1 MPAPSISE
9 GRSLPG
15 ALFRARQI
23 NAPCL
28 WAAALLLSVAPA
40 LADTWQRH
48 PGSADCF
55 KDLIVDTGRIDRIT
69 DGDTV
74 VLQDNR
80 RVRLIGINTL
90 ELNEQNRQLRN
101 LATNAHQALAALLS
115 PGEPV
120 LLYVGSESHDR
131 HKRVLAHVVRASDE
145 LAVSKVLLEQG
156 LAMQSAVAPNT
167 LCADFFSTLE
177 INARENAYGL
187 WQADSLLSN
196 AATSINKKSR
206 GFKLI
211 TGTVTHVKKQAR
223 NTQLT
228 LDNRFTIRVRSELA
242 NALHKTRALTNLEGK
257 TVEIRGW
264 LSRSKNRT
272 QLWLQHP
279 ANLRI
284 LEP

>member
-1 MPAPSISE
+1 M
-9 GRSLPG
+9 PG
-15 ALFRARQI
+15 ALFRACQI
-23 NAPCL
+23 SSAGL
-28 WAAALLLSVAPA
+28 WAAALLLFATPA

-55 KDLIVDTGRIDRIT
+55 KDLIVDTGRIKRIT

-74 VLQDNR
+74 VLQDSR

-90 ELNEQNRQLRN
+90 ELNDPNRQLRD
-101 LATNAHQALAALLS
+101 LAVNAQQALTALVS

-120 LLYVGSESHDR
+120 LLYVGNESHDR
-131 HKRVLAHVVRASDE
+131 HKRVLAHVVRASDK
-145 LAVSKVLLEQG
+145 LAVSQVLLEQG
-156 LAMQSAVAPNT
+156 HAMQSAVAPNT
-167 LCADFFSTLE
+167 LCADFFRTLE
-177 INARENAYGL
+177 TSARENDYGL
-187 WQADSLLSN
+187 WQSDSLLST
-196 AATSINKKSR
+196 AAPSINKKSR

-211 TGTVTHVKKQAR
+211 TGTVSHVKKQAR
-223 NTQLT
+223 HTQLI

-242 NALHKTRALTNLEGK
+242 NALDKTQALHNLKGQ

-264 LSRSKNRT
+264 LSRSKSRT